1 MIAGGSD
8 WGTCTLFSGVVLSE
22 VAPPHPIAPPHPGPS
37 YCGAMA
43 PAASDSVGAEP
54 AQWGVWCLMSTT
66 LLANFAVRYSLPP
79 LQLFIAQELGLGE
92 AQRAALL
99 GAFFSGYIVTQFP
112 AGLAV
117 QRVGPKP
124 IVTANLLGH
133 AIFLALLPAAA
144 RFGSGGIYTCLV
156 GIGLSQGPL
165 GPCHA
170 AQKVDCVPSTGPLRA
185 YALTLSS
192 IGSKIAGPLAGM
204 AVPPCAARFGWR
216 AVSSALAVAVGATAA
231 LWHACGPAPKPL
243 ADSGASGAEAQ
254 RGPAIEWR
262 VFRTSGVLATAVA
275 HLIDNFSTCECCS
288 FLCVLPKASLKE
300 EPLHRLDRAARTV
313 RADRDAEGPPTAA
326 R

>member
-1 MIAGGSD
+1 M
-8 WGTCTLFSGVVLSE
+8 
-22 VAPPHPIAPPHPGPS
+22 
-37 YCGAMA
+37 
-43 PAASDSVGAEP
+43 
-54 AQWGVWCLMSTT
+54 
-66 LLANFAVRYSLPP
+66 RYSLPP
-79 LQLFIAQELGLGE
+79 LQRFIAQELGLGE

-144 RFGSGGIYTCLV
+144 RFGSGGIYACLV

-243 ADSGASGAEAQ
+243 ADSGAEAQ

-275 HLIDNFSTCECCS
+275 HLIDNFSTYSIGLLAPSVLTET
-288 FLCVLPKASLKE
+288 LKVLPQQLGEYDRLSYAPVLAGLLCSHHERRGQAPISLCQ
-300 EPLHRLDRAARTV
+300 RR
-313 RADRDAEGPPTAA
+313 
-326 R
+326 